1 MNVKNAA
8 AAANAGEHQ
17 HVLEVELASLQA
29 CIHADIAAYQHP
41 ESNQQAYAIQAA
53 ISHASAVHMHALCP
67 QCSGKTK

>member
-29 CIHADIAAYQHP
+29 CIHAEIAAYQHP

-53 ISHASAVHMHALCP
+53 IMSCISSPHACIVPPMLW
-67 QCSGKTK
+67 QD